1 MAVRALFER
10 VEAEKQNLIDE
21 GQTITRAVERDLWER
36 YAPEVVRQIQ
46 ENRRSEVITQ
56 VREILSKPEEI
67 NMQEAQ
73 EKTVG
78 RFNVKVID

>member
-1 MAVRALFER
+1 VAVRALFER
-10 VEAEKQNLIDE
+10 VEAEKQNLMDE